1 MTEIKRFSEESNR
14 KNSPGI
20 QELLGEKWQEFN
32 KGKRRV
38 DWIDQKDVA
47 KAAELTPSQVGT
59 VTKKSRGKEGHG
71 DKFFRVLAVWEGI
84 KRNFSLDLIMEYFQR
99 SIYFYRKPEIEL
111 TDSMLQEILNNLSP
125 EEIERLVELSKEEV
139 RLLIHIKQGI
149 ILNLNEREKVIQEL
163 GKDNLGSIVK
173 DIAASFMSSRKAQM
187 QQEQMVK

>member
-1 MTEIKRFSEESNR
+1 
-14 KNSPGI
+14 
-20 QELLGEKWQEFN
+20 
-32 KGKRRV
+32 
-38 DWIDQKDVA
+38 
-47 KAAELTPSQVGT
+47 
-59 VTKKSRGKEGHG
+59 
-71 DKFFRVLAVWEGI
+71 
-84 KRNFSLDLIMEYFQR
+84 
-99 SIYFYRKPEIEL
+99 
-111 TDSMLQEILNNLSP
+111 MLQEILNNLSP